1 MSDEGRGSAGAPRLD
16 GLRILLV
23 EDETIIALM
32 LEEVLNELG
41 CLVSRAGSVRGAL
54 AALAAHTPDAAVLDV
69 NLAGQSAEPVAEA
82 LVAAGIPFVFTTG
95 YGRGGIS
102 YRWDSRPVLQ
112 KPFGP
117 DALATALARAL
128 EDHAHGEARSRP
140 RLRPT

>member
-1 MSDEGRGSAGAPRLD
+1 MSDEGRGSAGAPRLE

-32 LEEVLNELG
+32 VEEVLLDLG
-41 CLVSRAGSVRGAL
+41 CLVSHASSVRGAL
-54 AALAAHTPDAAVLDV
+54 AALKERAPDAAVLDV
-69 NLAGQSAEPVAEA
+69 NLGGQSAEPVAEA

-95 YGRGGIS
+95 YGRSGLP

-117 DALATALARAL
+117 DALATALVLALDERAQG
-128 EDHAHGEARSRP
+128 DGASRP
-140 RLRPT
+140 PLRPT